1 MRTLRQYRKVRG
13 PDFHQPATR
22 QNQGKLE
29 NGDGIEKV
37 RCGFSVDNTSRASR
51 TLGYVLLMCST
62 WVTLTTSIPLYR
74 RFHV

>member
-1 MRTLRQYRKVRG
+1 MRALRQCRKVRG

-37 RCGFSVDNTSRASR
+37 SKVSLVIS
-51 TLGYVLLMCST
+51 
-62 WVTLTTSIPLYR
+62 
-74 RFHV
+74 HVM